1 MVEINGRGIRLV
13 MKKSHMYNLD
23 DFNNF
28 IMTVD
33 NDSDIAIYRAL
44 LEGIRGE
51 NYSEIKNLKPSSIE
65 AEEDRYFA
73 TLCDEEDGIKSYRKI
88 EISEQLYEDLICAHH
103 QTFYLDSSWHSENME
118 LYEFEDSPYIFK
130 PWESD
135 GEMPAG
141 EKIDD
146 EVIKRREHILNHFFA
161 GKDQGAITL
170 ADSGTLLNVRF
181 RLKWKIER

>member
-1 MVEINGRGIRLV
+1 MVKINGRRIGLV
-13 MKKSHMYNLD
+13 MNKSHMYHLD

-28 IMTVD
+28 ILTVE

-65 AEEDRYFA
+65 VAEGRYFA
-73 TLCDEEDGIKSYRKI
+73 TLCDEEDGIKTFRKM

-103 QTFYLDSSWHSENME
+103 QTFYLDSSWNSEAME

-130 PWESD
+130 PLEADS
-135 GEMPAG
+135 EAETA
-141 EKIDD
+141 EKID
-146 EVIKRREHILNHFFA
+146 EAVIEKREHILNHFLA
-161 GKDQGAITL
+161 GKNQGAITL
-170 ADSGTLLNVRF
+170 ADSGTVLNVRF
-181 RLKWKIER
+181 HLNWKIER